1 MSKQDYSNLGDFGDG
16 LEFSISKPNQEN
28 MDTEVLK
35 AGTYQLPEDCTA
47 SVVKGEVIVY
57 QKRKSVLKEGDY
69 RCKDCRFNII
79 GYATNNARY
88 STYVC
93 LVNRK
98 NMGSYGAMKVLHDM
112 QKWRRGRKMPMVS
125 PILFGAAIDV
135 AISVLRKDLRTTQK
149 LKEDGQERSNQE
161 PAGGGGQV

>member
-1 MSKQDYSNLGDFGDG
+1 MIVCSTCKYFDRHTVLPDG
-16 LEFSISKPNQEN
+16 
-28 MDTEVLK
+28 
-35 AGTYQLPEDCTA
+35 
-47 SVVKGEVIVY
+47 
-57 QKRKSVLKEGDY
+57 RH
-69 RCKDCRFNII
+69 RCKLSDDVYPKIHD
-79 GYATNNARY
+79 
-88 STYVC
+88 VC
-93 LVNRK
+93 LVNRE

-135 AISVLRKDLRTTQK
+135 AISALRKDLRTTQK

>member
-1 MSKQDYSNLGDFGDG
+1 MIVCSTCKYFDRH
-16 LEFSISKPNQEN
+16 
-28 MDTEVLK
+28 TVLLN
-35 AGTYQLPEDCTA
+35 G
-47 SVVKGEVIVY
+47 
-57 QKRKSVLKEGDY
+57 RH
-69 RCKDCRFNII
+69 RCKLANDVYPNK
-79 GYATNNARY
+79 YNL
-88 STYVC
+88 C
-93 LVNRK
+93 LVNRE
-98 NMGSYGAMKVLHDM
+98 NMSVYGAMKVLHDM

>member
-1 MSKQDYSNLGDFGDG
+1 MIVCSTCKYFDRHTALPDG
-16 LEFSISKPNQEN
+16 R
-28 MDTEVLK
+28 
-35 AGTYQLPEDCTA
+35 C
-47 SVVKGEVIVY
+47 
-57 QKRKSVLKEGDY
+57 
-69 RCKDCRFNII
+69 RCKLANDVYPNK
-79 GYATNNARY
+79 YDL
-88 STYVC
+88 C

-98 NMGSYGAMKVLHDM
+98 NMGLYGAIKVLHDM

-149 LKEDGQERSNQE
+149 LKEDGQERSDQE